1 LMASVEAAVFSRFIA
16 DLQPRLARSFV
27 AAYGPERGEDA
38 LAEAL
43 VYAWAHFDEL
53 ARREN
58 PAGYLFRVGQS
69 RTRPRKRP
77 VVLPPRSH
85 GDDPEVEPAL
95 LRALARLSERQRLC
109 IVLVHVYEWTQH
121 EVAELLGVSAS
132 SVQVH
137 ISRGMTSLRRAVGD
151 ISD

>member
-1 LMASVEAAVFSRFIA
+1 MAGVEAAVFSEFIA
-16 DLQPRLARSFV
+16 EVQLRLARAFV
-27 AAYGPERGEDA
+27 AAYGPERGEEA

-43 VYAWAHFDEL
+43 AYAWAHFGEL
-53 ARREN
+53 ARMDN

-69 RTRPRKRP
+69 KTRPRKRP
-77 VVLPPRSH
+77 VMLPPRPH
-85 GDDPEVEPAL
+85 GDDPQVEPGL

-109 IVLVHVYEWTQH
+109 IVLVHVYEWTH
-121 EVAELLGVSAS
+121 LEVGELLGVSAS

-137 ISRGMTSLRRAVGD
+137 LSRGMTSLRQAVGD